1 MNKKEIS
8 EIKKQFTPENCSLT
22 RICGCYVDGEK
33 NKKTELKEAFL
44 SLSEEEMFKYFE
56 IFRKSLSGTIGK
68 NLMNME
74 FPLEQET
81 EGGTQHFLMKLRESK
96 LTDDALVESFYDK
109 IIENY
114 DYPENY
120 YIILIHGVYDIP
132 GKSSDGAEMFDASDE
147 IYEHIMCCICPVKLS
162 KAGLC
167 YNAETNSIQD
177 RIRDWIVELPDVA
190 FLFPQFNDRSTDI
203 HGVLYYSKNAN
214 ELRDIFIDEL
224 LGCTAPLSAG
234 GQRDSFNALV
244 EDTLGDD
251 CRYDTVLSIHEK
263 LNDLIESQKDEP
275 EPVVLTKSEVKRLFE
290 ECGVEDEKLQ
300 SFDEQYEITA
310 GEKSSLVA
318 SNITNTKRFEIKT
331 PDVVV
336 HVDPER
342 ADLVETRVI
351 DGRKCLVIPM
361 EGEVE
366 LMEYHKEI
374 KAADVDALVA
384 TYFKE
389 YDHESSLEDKSTEA
403 YQKVWNAAKAE
414 LALRAILKAKGAK
427 GFTTNFDD
435 LGDLEHNGFDQ
446 IPGLASQRLMAE
458 GYGFGAEGDWKSAAL
473 YRTVWVM
480 NQGLPKGCSFLED
493 YTLNFDG
500 AQSSILQSHMLEV
513 CPLIA
518 ANRPR
523 LEVHFLGIGIRK
535 SQTARLVF
543 TSKVGTGC
551 TATVVDL
558 GNRFRLIVN
567 DVECIEPK
575 PLPKLPVAS
584 ALWIPMPDF
593 EVGAG
598 AWILAGGTHHSCFSY
613 DLTAE
618 YWEDYAEIA
627 GIEMVHIN
635 KDTTISCF
643 KKELRMNEVY
653 YMLNKA
659 LC

>member
-1 MNKKEIS
+1 
-8 EIKKQFTPENCSLT
+8 
-22 RICGCYVDGEK
+22 
-33 NKKTELKEAFL
+33 
-44 SLSEEEMFKYFE
+44 
-56 IFRKSLSGTIGK
+56 
-68 NLMNME
+68 
-74 FPLEQET
+74 
-81 EGGTQHFLMKLRESK
+81 
-96 LTDDALVESFYDK
+96 
-109 IIENY
+109 
-114 DYPENY
+114 
-120 YIILIHGVYDIP
+120 
-132 GKSSDGAEMFDASDE
+132 
-147 IYEHIMCCICPVKLS
+147 
-162 KAGLC
+162 
-167 YNAETNSIQD
+167 
-177 RIRDWIVELPDVA
+177 
-190 FLFPQFNDRSTDI
+190 
-203 HGVLYYSKNAN
+203 
-214 ELRDIFIDEL
+214 
-224 LGCTAPLSAG
+224 
-234 GQRDSFNALV
+234 
-244 EDTLGDD
+244 
-251 CRYDTVLSIHEK
+251 
-263 LNDLIESQKDEP
+263 
-275 EPVVLTKSEVKRLFE
+275 
-290 ECGVEDEKLQ
+290 
-300 SFDEQYEITA
+300 
-310 GEKSSLVA
+310 
-318 SNITNTKRFEIKT
+318 
-331 PDVVV
+331 
-336 HVDPER
+336 
-342 ADLVETRVI
+342 
-351 DGRKCLVIPM
+351 
-361 EGEVE
+361 
-366 LMEYHKEI
+366 
-374 KAADVDALVA
+374 
-384 TYFKE
+384 
-389 YDHESSLEDKSTEA
+389 
-403 YQKVWNAAKAE
+403 
-414 LALRAILKAKGAK
+414 
-427 GFTTNFDD
+427 
-435 LGDLEHNGFDQ
+435 
-446 IPGLASQRLMAE
+446 MAE

-493 YTLNFDG
+493 YTLNFNG

-518 ANRPR
+518 ANKPR

-584 ALWIPMPDF
+584 ALWIPMPNF